1 MGLARWQ
8 ATEVAIV
15 TPGSMVRLE
24 PTASWLEGF
33 PYIPMF
39 RAQKFDFVQVL
50 GKLGTGLKTLP
61 SESQLL
67 LGRGVASLPENHC
80 RNLRTR

>member
-80 RNLRTR
+80 RNLRTG